1 MFLLSLEIR
10 NTGDKT
16 MNFYYIAQALNA
28 LVPDCAF
35 GCGDT
40 YDSIEW
46 YSTNNINMPSEDEI
60 NAKIDELKAAEPF
73 RLLRVERNKR
83 LTECD
88 WVVTKYAEYGYN
100 IPKEWKTYRQA
111 LRDLPSITYRP
122 EMDGDGVLKMDS
134 VAWPTP
140 PE

>member
-1 MFLLSLEIR
+1 MFFLSLEIR

-16 MNFYYIAQALNA
+16 MNCYYIAQALNA

-46 YSTNNINMPSEDEI
+46 YSTNTQPLPTEDEV
-60 NAKIDELKAAEPF
+60 NAKVDELKSAEPF
-73 RLLRVERNKR
+73 RLLRIERNKR
-83 LTECD
+83 LAECD

-100 IPKEWKTYRQA
+100 IPKEWRVYRQA